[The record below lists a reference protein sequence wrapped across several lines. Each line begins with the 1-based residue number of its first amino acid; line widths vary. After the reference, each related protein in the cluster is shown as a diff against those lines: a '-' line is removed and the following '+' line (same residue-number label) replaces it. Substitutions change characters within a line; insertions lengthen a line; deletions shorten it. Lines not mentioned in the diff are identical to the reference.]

1 MSRLKRH
8 ETIVSKSAKH
18 PFHSLTTQWH
28 DVYQNINSNAK
39 DKEAITWFVKLS
51 RLLLGQ
57 SCAQN
62 CHALTLCCTRIGT
75 MQDPSM
81 SVWGHRREYSTHRGQ
96 ILPALSL
103 LSKFSGGIRPLVHTS
118 SNTFRRSATDEVSS
132 IGSRQSLT
140 R

>member
-39 DKEAITWFVKLS
+39 DKEAITWVFCIL
-51 RLLLGQ
+51 
-57 SCAQN
+57 
-62 CHALTLCCTRIGT
+62 T

-81 SVWGHRREYSTHRGQ
+81 SVWGHRRENSTHRGQ
-96 ILPALSL
+96 ILPGALSL